1 MARYDS
7 DPDFA
12 DAFPGGRFNSH
23 ADRMTAPG
31 SVPGGGAVGDAM
43 SVENNHS
50 LTSPDTSAYSSGSWD
65 RHTVPVTP
73 DSISIPQQTDGYR
86 PGGFGPYTGGDVGHT
101 GLARAAWQAR
111 ATRTPLAVTAG
122 GRGRERREPVGPDAS
137 RQFRPAVGIRPE
149 TRLPTDDELR
159 RAVEV

>member
-12 DAFPGGRFNSH
+12 GAFPGGRFNSH
-23 ADRMTAPG
+23 ADGMTAPG

-50 LTSPDTSAYSSGSWD
+50 LTSPDTSAYSSGWWD
-65 RHTVPVTP
+65 RHTVPVSP
-73 DSISIPQQTDGYR
+73 DSINIPQQTGGYR

-101 GLARAAWQAR
+101 GAGQGSVAGPGNPNSAGRDGR
-111 ATRTPLAVTAG
+111 RTRP
-122 GRGRERREPVGPDAS
+122 
-137 RQFRPAVGIRPE
+137 
-149 TRLPTDDELR
+149 
-159 RAVEV
+159 